1 MTRPKYT
8 YKLPASIA
16 NQIDVQSVTLVEL
29 TSSEEMM
36 AAKRAQN
43 DPIRLAWELPK
54 ESLRAV
60 NELPL
65 SAADGSI
72 DRVWNTLHP
81 KARSFVMQA
90 YNQLHN
96 LEEPDVSAFLQSRQV
111 EIG

>member
-1 MTRPKYT
+1 MSRPKYT
-8 YKLPASIA
+8 YNLPTLISS
-16 NQIDVQSVTLVEL
+16 QIEVQSVTLVEL

-54 ESLRAV
+54 ESLRAIDGKAI
-60 NELPL
+60 
-65 SAADGSI
+65 STADGSS
-72 DRVWNTLHP
+72 DQAWESLHP

-96 LEEPDVSAFLQSRQV
+96 PVEPDVAAFLQSRQV